1 MWERRV
7 SRRRGPLAIAGA
19 VALLA
24 VVAVPFAAGANPLAS
39 GTVNEKVPPGTDW
52 TITGTNAQPFV
63 INSKGSPQ
71 SPISVTAPGETFQFT
86 PTSCS
91 GSFTDPKL
99 GGTTVYGVGPVVPG
113 SYSGSSS
120 FKVSYYGYAI
130 HKGPG
135 GADFSDV
142 WGLGSYWFIYCAIPT
157 LMASPPYAVDAGS
170 SVTFGV

>member
-7 SRRRGPLAIAGA
+7 SRRRGLFALAGA

-24 VVAVPFAAGANPLAS
+24 VVAAPLAAGADPLAQ
-39 GTVNEKVPPGTDW
+39 GTVSEKVPPGGNWLIQNFT
-52 TITGTNAQPFV
+52 
-63 INSKGSPQ
+63 INSHGNSQ
-71 SPISVTAPGETFQFT
+71 TPISVVAPNEKFQFT
-86 PTSCS
+86 PSSCS

-120 FKVSYYGYAI
+120 FKVSYYGYSV
-130 HKGPG
+130 HKGGPA

-142 WGLGSYWFIYCAIPT
+142 WGLGPYWAIYCAIPS
-157 LMASPPYAVDAGS
+157 LMSPPFAVDTSGS

>member
-7 SRRRGPLAIAGA
+7 SRRRGLFAIAGA

-24 VVAVPFAAGANPLAS
+24 VVAVPFAAGAGPLLAS
-39 GTVNEKVPPGTDW
+39 GTVSEKVPPGANW
-52 TITGTNAQPFV
+52 TITFAIST
-63 INSKGSPQ
+63 KGSPQ
-71 SPISVTAPGETFQFT
+71 SAISVTAPNETFQFM

-135 GADFSDV
+135 GTADFSDV

-157 LMASPPYAVDAGS
+157 LMASPPYAVDPSS

>member
-7 SRRRGPLAIAGA
+7 SRRRGLFAIAGA

-24 VVAVPFAAGANPLAS
+24 VVAVPFAAGAGPLLAS
-39 GTVNEKVPPGTDW
+39 GTVSEKVPPGSNW
-52 TITGTNAQPFV
+52 TITFT
-63 INSKGSPQ
+63 INTKGSLQ
-71 SPISVTAPGETFQFT
+71 SPISVTAPNETFQFT

-142 WGLGSYWFIYCAIPT
+142 WGLGSYWFIYCALPT
-157 LMASPPYAVDAGS
+157 LMASPPNAVDAGS